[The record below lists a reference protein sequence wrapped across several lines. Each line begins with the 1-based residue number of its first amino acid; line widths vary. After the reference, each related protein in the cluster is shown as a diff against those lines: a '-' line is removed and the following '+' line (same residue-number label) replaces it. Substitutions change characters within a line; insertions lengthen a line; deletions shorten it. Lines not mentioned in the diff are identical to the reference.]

1 MAIVHRLAVFKHKT
15 NIIKMKNLLEK
26 VRSNPDKFN
35 REFLA
40 KIQKTIDVM
49 IIIQN
54 INS

>member
-35 REFLA
+35 REFLG